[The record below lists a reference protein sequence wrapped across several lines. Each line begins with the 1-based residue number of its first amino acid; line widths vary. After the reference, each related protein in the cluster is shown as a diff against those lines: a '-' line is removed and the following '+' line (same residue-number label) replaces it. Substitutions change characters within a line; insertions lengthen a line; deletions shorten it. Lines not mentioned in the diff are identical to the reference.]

1 MDTKQLVAARFSVL
15 CLLMPLSLVMLAGC
29 SRKDPVTPTPSYHI
43 GTPTN
48 SASVNSW
55 ELGQPGNTIQPGRYS
70 GQTITLPDVPSQSG
84 FEPGDPLALA
94 VRDAF
99 SRDKT
104 LSARFI
110 TVSAKNGI
118 VILEGSVT
126 TPAQKALAAQIARGV
141 PGVRSVQSKIV
152 VIPAG

>member
-1 MDTKQLVAARFSVL
+1 MDAEKLVPAQFQSL
-15 CLLMPLSLVMLAGC
+15 CLLVSLSLVMLAGC
-29 SRKDPVTPTPSYHI
+29 SRKDPVTTTPSYHI

-48 SASVNSW
+48 SASANSW
-55 ELGQPGNTIQPGRYS
+55 ELGQSGNTIQPGRYS
-70 GQTITLPDVPSQSG
+70 GQTVTLPDVPSQSG

-141 PGVRSVQSKIV
+141 PGVKSVQSKIV

>member
-1 MDTKQLVAARFSVL
+1 MDAEKLVAARFSAVF
-15 CLLMPLSLVMLAGC
+15 LLMPLGLVMLAGC

-48 SASVNSW
+48 SASANSW
-55 ELGQPGNTIQPGRYS
+55 ELGQSGNTIQPGRYS
-70 GQTITLPDVPSQSG
+70 GKAVTLPDIPSQSG

-110 TVSAKNGI
+110 TVSAKHGT
-118 VILEGSVT
+118 VVLEGSVT
-126 TPAQKALAAQIARGV
+126 TSAQRTLAAQIAGSV
-141 PGVRSVQSKIV
+141 PGVKAVQSKIV

>member
-1 MDTKQLVAARFSVL
+1 MDAAKLVVARLSAAFA
-15 CLLMPLSLVMLAGC
+15 LLPLTLVTLAGC
-29 SRKDPVTPTPSYHI
+29 SRKDPVTVTPSYHI

-48 SASVNSW
+48 SASANSW

-70 GQTITLPDVPSQSG
+70 GKTVTLPDIPSQSG
-84 FEPGDPLALA
+84 FEPGDPLAVA

-99 SRDKT
+99 SRDTT

-110 TVSAKNGI
+110 TVSAKRGS

-126 TPAQKALAAQIARGV
+126 TSAQRTLAAQIAGSV
-141 PGVRSVQSKIV
+141 PGVKAVQSKIV

>member
-1 MDTKQLVAARFSVL
+1 MDAAKLVVARLSAAF
-15 CLLMPLSLVMLAGC
+15 LLLPLSLVTLAGC
-29 SRKDPVTPTPSYHI
+29 SRKDPVTTTPSYHI

-48 SASVNSW
+48 SASANSW
-55 ELGQPGNTIQPGRYS
+55 ELSQPGNTIQPGRYS
-70 GQTITLPDVPSQSG
+70 GQAVTLPDIPSQSG
-84 FEPGDPLALA
+84 FEPGDPLAAA

-99 SRDKT
+99 SRDTT

-110 TVSAKNGI
+110 TVSAKRGT

-126 TPAQKALAAQIARGV
+126 TSAQRALAAQIAGSV
-141 PGVRSVQSKIV
+141 PGVKAVQSKIV

>member
-1 MDTKQLVAARFSVL
+1 MDAEKLVAARFSVV
-15 CLLMPLSLVMLAGC
+15 CLLMPLSLVMLASC

-48 SASVNSW
+48 SASANSW
-55 ELGQPGNTIQPGRYS
+55 ELGQSGNTIQPGRYS

>member
-1 MDTKQLVAARFSVL
+1 MGVIILVTRISAVLALAAL
-15 CLLMPLSLVMLAGC
+15 GATLVGC
-29 SRKDPVTPTPSYHI
+29 SRKDPVTTTPSYHI

-48 SASVNSW
+48 SASANSW
-55 ELGQPGNTIQPGRYS
+55 ELGQYGNTIQPGRYS
-70 GQTITLPDVPSQSG
+70 GKTVTLPDVPSQSG
-84 FEPGDPLALA
+84 FEPNDPLAAA

-99 SRDKT
+99 ARDQS

-110 TVSAKNGI
+110 TVSAKRGI

-126 TPAQKALAAQIARGV
+126 TPAQRTLAAQIAGNA
-141 PGVRSVQSKIV
+141 PGVKAVQSKIV

>member
-1 MDTKQLVAARFSVL
+1 MGAQKLVPTPLQVCCALVS
-15 CLLMPLSLVMLAGC
+15 LSLAALVGC

-48 SASVNSW
+48 SASANSW
-55 ELGQPGNTIQPGRYS
+55 ELSQPGNTIQPGRYS
-70 GQTITLPDVPSQSG
+70 GKAVTLPDIPSQSG

-104 LSARFI
+104 LSARFLTI
-110 TVSAKNGI
+110 SAKRGT

-126 TPAQKALAAQIARGV
+126 TSAQRTLAAQIAGSV
-141 PGVRSVQSKIV
+141 PGVKAVQSKIV

>member
-1 MDTKQLVAARFSVL
+1 MGIVNAGTRFLVVCALAA
-15 CLLMPLSLVMLAGC
+15 LAAALGGC
-29 SRKDPVTPTPSYHI
+29 SRKDPVTTTPSYHI

-48 SASVNSW
+48 SASANSW
-55 ELGQPGNTIQPGRYS
+55 ELSQPGNTIQPGRYS
-70 GQTITLPDVPSQSG
+70 GKAVTLPDVPSQSG

-99 SRDKT
+99 ARDPS

-110 TVSAKNGI
+110 TVSAKHGV

-126 TPAQKALAAQIARGV
+126 TPAQRTLAARIAGGV
-141 PGVRSVQSKIV
+141 PGVKSVQSKIV